1 MQLSGRRPR
10 CGPQMPRRRAVAE
23 PEGRA
28 PLAGEAVVAAQHIL
42 RGTG

>member
-1 MQLSGRRPR
+1 MQLSGRRPC

-28 PLAGEAVVAAQHIL
+28 PLTGKAGVAAQHIL
-42 RGTG
+42 QGTG